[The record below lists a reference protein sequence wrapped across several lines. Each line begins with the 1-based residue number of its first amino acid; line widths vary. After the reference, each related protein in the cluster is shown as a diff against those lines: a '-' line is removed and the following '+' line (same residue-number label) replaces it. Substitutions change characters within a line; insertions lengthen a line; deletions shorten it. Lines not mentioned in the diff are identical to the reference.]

1 MASISKRPSKS
12 GMTYRIQI
20 KIKDKGSGEIKV
32 HSTTWKP
39 PVGLTPKQMEREV
52 VIFASE
58 YENAIKAL
66 ETASGEPTQSAETT
80 FSDYALWW
88 LKRRKNEVAAS
99 YFVNCESAIELTN
112 KHIGGYKLKEL
123 TPNIIQQYYDKL
135 DRMEKTVTVVTA
147 KPALRERMKQT
158 GIGYM
163 KLRYEKNFS
172 SCSLSNALA
181 GKQISYELTLN
192 MKAKDLS
199 LGNKKKMNIVMALLS
214 SPKLIV
220 LDEPTLGLDPIIKQN
235 LYEIL
240 LDEKKR
246 GASILISSHQ
256 LTEVQRL
263 CDRVAVIKDGKVIAI
278 EEMENLKTKRLK
290 RVTFETSY
298 SKPQV
303 TLSGVTDL
311 KQNANVT
318 SFNFNGDMKNLIKY
332 LSSID
337 LVNLDITEC
346 DLESIFLHFYE

>member
-1 MASISKRPSKS
+1 MLILDWLLLFAYCI
-12 GMTYRIQI
+12 GATTCIYL
-20 KIKDKGSGEIKV
+20 KDKALIK
-32 HSTTWKP
+32 K
-39 PVGLTPKQMEREV
+39 
-52 VIFASE
+52 
-58 YENAIKAL
+58 
-66 ETASGEPTQSAETT
+66 
-80 FSDYALWW
+80 
-88 LKRRKNEVAAS
+88 
-99 YFVNCESAIELTN
+99 
-112 KHIGGYKLKEL
+112 
-123 TPNIIQQYYDKL
+123 
-135 DRMEKTVTVVTA
+135 
-147 KPALRERMKQT
+147 
-158 GIGYM
+158 
-163 KLRYEKNFS
+163 
-172 SCSLSNALA
+172 
-181 GKQISYELTLN
+181 
-192 MKAKDLS
+192 
-199 LGNKKKMNIVMALLS
+199 NIVNS
-214 SPKLIV
+214 
-220 LDEPTLGLDPIIKQN
+220 KQ
-235 LYEIL
+235 IL

>member
-1 MASISKRPSKS
+1 MIPCE
-12 GMTYRIQI
+12 IQNLNKLYGNIVGVDNVSFNI
-20 KIKDKGSGEIKV
+20 KEGEIMGLIGPNGAGK
-32 HSTTWKP
+32 TT
-39 PVGLTPKQMEREV
+39 T
-52 VIFASE
+52 
-58 YENAIKAL
+58 IK
-66 ETASGEPTQSAETT
+66 SIMGFIKPTQGFVNVLNQTAFENGYKVRAEVGYAGAEPSFFGNLTVKDNLMFVAETKGVP
-80 FSDYALWW
+80 FD
-88 LKRRKNEVAAS
+88 RVNELA
-99 YFVNCESAIELTN
+99 T
-112 KHIGGYKLKEL
+112 KL
-123 TPNIIQQYYDKL
+123 
-135 DRMEKTVTVVTA
+135 
-147 KPALRERMKQT
+147 
-158 GIGYM
+158 
-163 KLRYEKNFS
+163 
-172 SCSLSNALA
+172 
-181 GKQISYELTLN
+181 ELTLN